1 MASSF
6 TSVNPH
12 GEGASR
18 QEHAELP
25 VPAADLTFL
34 EQIVAMQK
42 ALNIC
47 RRRQNLP
54 DHADVSVK
62 DLCEAQNDYKR
73 YHNSTIR
80 SWKRMAHSLSPE
92 ALEFLLQKQRDL
104 KIAFSKKTIQES
116 SVLITLKNFPGAQLW
131 YLKRLVYLKAQ
142 DKIRRLKATYF
153 KKMAKMLERLASA
166 MLDFAACLEHIF
178 DLHQAANTFRDLVK
192 KGQHCPL
199 GPQRKVAEQFL
210 MSFFQNYLWSPKK
223 DEELKPVLQE
233 RENDTLLFPHIFYQI
248 VAAIHFENDHEKA
261 CGMFEAP
268 PHRLRPRFTGHSQ
281 ILQKRS
287 QSATEFKTTLHK
299 MKKRYLLRS
308 STNSAKKTRKAS
320 PPQNYSEQ
328 EEED

>member
-12 GEGASR
+12 EGDASR
-18 QEHAELP
+18 KEHAELP
-25 VPAADLTFL
+25 VAADLTFFD
-34 EQIVAMQK
+34 QIVAMQR
-42 ALNIC
+42 ALSIC

-62 DLCEAQNDYKR
+62 DLCEARNDYKR

-92 ALEFLLQKQRDL
+92 ALEFPLQKKPDL
-104 KIAFSKKTIQES
+104 KIVFSKKTIQES
-116 SVLITLKNFPGAQLW
+116 SMLTTLKNFPGAQLW

-142 DKIRRLKATYF
+142 DKIRRFKATYF

-178 DLHQAANTFRDLVK
+178 DLEQGANTFRDLVK
-192 KGQHCPL
+192 KGQLSFSVSQP
-199 GPQRKVAEQFL
+199 KVTEQFL
-210 MSFFQNYLWSPKK
+210 MSFSQNYLCSPMK
-223 DEELKPVLQE
+223 DEEMQPVLQE
-233 RENDTLLFPHIFYQI
+233 RESDTLLFPHIFYQI

-268 PHRLRPRFTGHSQ
+268 PHRLRPRFTSHSQ
-281 ILQKRS
+281 IFQKRS
-287 QSATEFKTTLHK
+287 QSATEFKTPLQI

-308 STNSAKKTRKAS
+308 STKSGRKPRRAS

-328 EEED
+328 EED